1 MSGSTRPCQAKHA
14 TLLGGTDRSSPRS
27 HLFQFHLTRL
37 QAANLPGAFLAHIEG
52 SSPCQ
57 AMQVLGEKRELFRLG
72 WTSSREWTPTERA
85 RVADKGLALLRCCSA
100 ALCRISC
107 ALQVANCG

>member
-14 TLLGGTDRSSPRS
+14 TLLGGTDRSSPCS

-37 QAANLPGAFLAHIEG
+37 QAANLPRCVSG
-52 SSPCQ
+52 SHRGLLTVPSN
-57 AMQVLGEKRELFRLG
+57 ASFGEKRELFRLG